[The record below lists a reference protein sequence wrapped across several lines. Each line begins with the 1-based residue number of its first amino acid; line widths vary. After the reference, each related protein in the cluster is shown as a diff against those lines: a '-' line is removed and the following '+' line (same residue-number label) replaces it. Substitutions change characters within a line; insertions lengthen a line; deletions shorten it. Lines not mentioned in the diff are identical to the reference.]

1 MLLVLIHRVGLLR
14 LVDVALIVFVLATV
28 FLNCMI
34 DRRIRL
40 QILFVE
46 NTVFNV
52 FEFFEGLDDSALLA
66 HMDLSTALLYFFK
79 ALILAVE
86 LLTLE
91 IGDTSW
97 SPIIELR
104 GVIHYSAQSLTI
116 IKHKLAEVTID
127 SDHSADGLRLGLPHG
142 LLIHQLL

>member
-28 FLNCMI
+28 FLDCMI

-52 FEFFEGLDDSALLA
+52 FEFFKGLDDSALLA

-97 SPIIELR
+97 SPIIEL
-104 GVIHYSAQSLTI
+104 
-116 IKHKLAEVTID
+116 
-127 SDHSADGLRLGLPHG
+127 
-142 LLIHQLL
+142 